1 MASLLKKQS
10 WSEKR
15 LVCCSTVSL
24 LFYFHTLL
32 SVCNLWVLLL
42 SLTFSG
48 VYCLMFCVLCLF
60 ENGVNRFVFIS
71 NIKTWKD
78 AQSYCRQYYTDLV
91 IIQNQTENNQL
102 TVLMKPYISAWIG
115 LFRDVWKWSDETN
128 VSTSS
133 FTRLPLQSGLH
144 SPCGVSDP
152 GGIISYQVCSN
163 VLPFL
168 CMHRKF
174 HVWSLANNCSLQT
187 LEMNFLLTPFGQQ
200 VSLKYIC

>member
-1 MASLLKKQS
+1 MY
-10 WSEKR
+10 
-15 LVCCSTVSL
+15 VCIY
-24 LFYFHTLL
+24 LFI
-32 SVCNLWVLLL
+32 
-42 SLTFSG
+42 
-48 VYCLMFCVLCLF
+48 CLF
-60 ENGVNRFVFIS
+60 VTENGVNRFVFIS
-71 NIKTWKD
+71 NSKTWKD

-102 TVLMKPYISAWIG
+102 RVLINPYTNAWIG

-133 FTRLPLQSGLH
+133 FTRLPLQSWLH

-152 GGIISYQVCSN
+152 GGIMSYQVCSN

-174 HVWSLANNCSLQT
+174 HLWSLATKLSS
-187 LEMNFLLTPFGQQ
+187 TPFGQQ
-200 VSLKYIC
+200 VSLKCIC

>member
-1 MASLLKKQS
+1 YYVC
-10 WSEKR
+10 
-15 LVCCSTVSL
+15 LVTVWTLISFTL
-24 LFYFHTLL
+24 CKNKCNLTFFNLFYIFVT
-32 SVCNLWVLLL
+32 V
-42 SLTFSG
+42 
-48 VYCLMFCVLCLF
+48 
-60 ENGVNRFVFIS
+60 NGVNRFVFIS

-102 TVLMKPYISAWIG
+102 SVLMKPYANAWIG

-163 VLPFL
+163 VSIADTNTTEV
-168 CMHRKF
+168 CRKLF
-174 HVWSLANNCSLQT
+174 FIPN
-187 LEMNFLLTPFGQQ
+187 
-200 VSLKYIC
+200 I